1 MTAIKLKSPL
11 FERLSEEEFYQFC
24 MDNRDQRIER
34 DANHQI
40 TIMPPASTESGFANS
55 ELTMQ
60 LALWN
65 REHRLGRT
73 GDSSTGY
80 TLPTGAMLSPDASW
94 ISHARWNS
102 LSDQDRRGFA
112 HVCPEFVVE
121 LVSPTDRLADLLN
134 KMDVWLEA
142 GARLAWLLV
151 PATESVYVFAP
162 GQPMRPS
169 QGFDQELSGEPVLPG
184 FVLQLRELR
193 PQ

>member
-1 MTAIKLKSPL
+1 MDVLKLKSAVL
-11 FERLSEEEFYQFC
+11 DRLTDEEFYQFC
-24 MDNRDQRIER
+24 MDHRDLRIER

-60 LALWN
+60 LGLWN

-94 ISHARWNS
+94 ISHARWNA
-102 LSDQDRRGFA
+102 LSDEDRRGFA
-112 HVCPEFVVE
+112 RVCPEFVVE
-121 LVSPTDRLADLLN
+121 LASPTDRLADLLN
-134 KMDVWLEA
+134 KMEAWLEA
-142 GARLAWLLV
+142 GAQLAWLLV
-151 PATESVYVFAP
+151 PSTESVYIFAP

-169 QGFDQELSGEPVLPG
+169 QGFDQQLSGEPLLPG

-193 PQ
+193 AQ